1 MSQNN
6 ILVLSANGFSQI
18 QSGND
23 TRGNHQNL
31 SQSMPTRN
39 TVVVLTASPFIPS
52 SSSLCSSYLL
62 SVPSFIAPAEDSE
75 RRRRRRQSPSS
86 PRIISIFYDV
96 HCGNCSTMLLRP
108 VEHEALKSCVYLRCI
123 QCTRSARSIMPAQ
136 YGSPFKTLPRRR
148 RPRTG
153 GGGVPSLVPSHLPKP
168 FTRRAY

>member
-1 MSQNN
+1 
-6 ILVLSANGFSQI
+6 
-18 QSGND
+18 
-23 TRGNHQNL
+23 
-31 SQSMPTRN
+31 MPTRN

-123 QCTRSARSIMPAQ
+123 PCTRSAQLCPPSMVHLLKLCPDDDDRGPAAAEYLPWFPPIFRNRSRGAHTNGMAN
-136 YGSPFKTLPRRR
+136 
-148 RPRTG
+148 
-153 GGGVPSLVPSHLPKP
+153 
-168 FTRRAY
+168 